1 MASPFSSPP
10 IKKQRASGTPPMMMQ
25 QQQQQQQHHQT
36 QQNHDAAAASAAAA
50 VSQRRAQLLKLAQTN
65 QNQPSASTL
74 MNQART
80 SLMSPPI
87 GASAAAAYSSSA
99 MAAAAGPPPT
109 KLMVPSSSHIST
121 ARTASTTMNGTTSTN
136 YSHNHNGSSN
146 GINGTAAITM
156 TSSSSN
162 RQPGSALRGGG
173 RPSPPNNNP
182 ENAVPSPASPKPA
195 VFLPHHPGA
204 LLPSTPSAPES
215 TSNTDARLARRL
227 GSEFA
232 NQTANASGSASS
244 TTTTTTGIPTPSSSR
259 SKSAP
264 PSRRA
269 PPPPPPPRARAQEE
283 PIVKAVS
290 FRSPEDTTTTTTVQQ
305 QPETPELT
313 KGGRGNGGP
322 PVTPGHYAH
331 QQSHAGSTPAPPPR
345 RLHNA
350 GSTPFHSEVLATP
363 TTHDKQAMFRS
374 LQDIADTPHPGVT
387 STPESTTT
395 TTTTF
400 AATTTTNTTPTITTP
415 TMTTPTTDV
424 SPELR
429 LQQHLASTMKEK
441 AEAFHM
447 VAQLEGKLTK
457 SNVQFL
463 SPLLGSRPEP
473 KRYTKSPL
481 PKRLTDR
488 FTGQGRSPPVD
499 DPAVLKA
506 AAASVSYEFTRDDRT
521 YTLRRPY
528 GLAGEEK
535 DLWCKVGHLP
545 AKVYERQAN
554 VDDETSFEVAATCN
568 DGSVLNL
575 YGDHFVRHHTL
586 DEGPH
591 EYEDQSLTTMLGN
604 IAYVDDNGVDQFYSL
619 DDIWGT
625 AMEVRGLYRTSLRAA
640 ADALLL
646 TPLSS
651 MLPATTAANDSAAHG
666 SSTNGPAPKTTT
678 VDTGMT
684 TDPLPKPKDTAPT
697 TTTPPPPTVMENEP
711 GALPSVF
718 GKFFRYIFW
727 FLFFVVKT
735 TGQCIIGTIYLSMA
749 FVFVSIMYLRLKN
762 DHGADEMGAIA
773 TIYQNGGGIV

>member
-1 MASPFSSPP
+1 
-10 IKKQRASGTPPMMMQ
+10 
-25 QQQQQQQHHQT
+25 
-36 QQNHDAAAASAAAA
+36 
-50 VSQRRAQLLKLAQTN
+50 
-65 QNQPSASTL
+65 
-74 MNQART
+74 
-80 SLMSPPI
+80 MSPPI
-87 GASAAAAYSSSA
+87 GAAAAAYSSAA
-99 MAAAAGPPPT
+99 MAAAAAGPPPT
-109 KLMVPSSSHIST
+109 KLMVPSSSHILST
-121 ARTASTTMNGTTSTN
+121 ARTASSTMNGTTSTN
-136 YSHNHNGSSN
+136 YSHNHNGNSN
-146 GINGTAAITM
+146 GINNGTSMM

-195 VFLPHHPGA
+195 VFLPHHPGT
-204 LLPSTPSAPES
+204 LLPSPPPES
-215 TSNTDARLARRL
+215 TSTSSTDARLARRL

-232 NQTANASGSASS
+232 NQTASASASS
-244 TTTTTTGIPTPSSSR
+244 TTTTTGIPTPSSSSR

-269 PPPPPPPRARAQEE
+269 PPPPPPPRPRAQEE
-283 PIVKAVS
+283 PVVKAVS
-290 FRSPEDTTTTTTVQQ
+290 FRSPEDTTRTTTTVQQ

-313 KGGRGNGGP
+313 KGGGNGGP
-322 PVTPGHYAH
+322 PVTPSHYD
-331 QQSHAGSTPAPPPR
+331 QPHAGSTPAPPPR

-363 TTHDKQAMFRS
+363 TTQDKQAMFRN

-395 TTTTF
+395 TTTTTF
-400 AATTTTNTTPTITTP
+400 AAT

-457 SNVQFL
+457 SNVRFL

-473 KRYTKSPL
+473 KRYSKSPL
-481 PKRLTDR
+481 PKRLADR
-488 FTGQGRSPPVD
+488 FITGQGGRSPPAD

-554 VDDETSFEVAATCN
+554 VDDETSLEVAATCN

-575 YGDHFVRHHTL
+575 YGDHLVRHHTL

-591 EYEDQSLTTMLGN
+591 EYEDQSLTTLLGN

-619 DDIWGT
+619 DEIWGT

-646 TPLSS
+646 APLSS
-651 MLPATTAANDSAAHG
+651 MPAANGSAI
-666 SSTNGPAPKTTT
+666 NGPASKTTT

-684 TDPLPKPKDTAPT
+684 TDPLPKSKDTAPT
-697 TTTPPPPTVMENEP
+697 TTTPPSPTVMEDEP
-711 GALPSVF
+711 GALGTVF
-718 GKFFRYIFW
+718 GNCFRYMFL

-735 TGQCIIGTIYLSMA
+735 TCQCIIGTIYLSMA